1 MNFKKTVVTTVAA
14 LSLAVTGL
22 YVTADQADAAELP
35 NGNWQIE
42 KNDTLSHVSE
52 KTGVSVQTLIT
63 NNNNINPLTL
73 QIGSELIINGGS
85 LTSAPVVATPS
96 VEAAAPAATVAQA
109 PAPVTTGVA
118 AGTFNA
124 SYYTAF
130 DGSQSGV
137 TANGTDV
144 RGGQTTTA
152 DGYRIIAADPSVLP
166 LNTIVSITTSNGESF
181 MAKVCDTGGAIK
193 GNKIDILVGSPSE
206 ALSLGR
212 SVATISIVK

>member
-22 YVTADQADAAELP
+22 YVTANQADAAALP

-96 VEAAAPAATVAQA
+96 VEAAAPAATVAQ
-109 PAPVTTGVA
+109 APVTTGVA

>member
-22 YVTADQADAAELP
+22 YVTANQADAAALP
-35 NGNWQIE
+35 NSNWQIE

-85 LTSAPVVATPS
+85 LTSTPAVATTPVVEETTTEAT
-96 VEAAAPAATVAQA
+96 TVAQA
-109 PAPVTTGVA
+109 PVATGVA

-181 MAKVCDTGGAIK
+181 MAKVCDTGGASK

>member
-96 VEAAAPAATVAQA
+96 VEAAAVAQ
-109 PAPVTTGVA
+109 APVTTGVA